1 MNLTQENIN
10 RLRQLIQD
18 GARILEECDD
28 LKGSLNDTIK
38 AVAEEMDV
46 KSSILNKFIK
56 ERYKGKTND
65 VREESE
71 ILEELRKA
79 AD

>member
-1 MNLTQENIN
+1 
-10 RLRQLIQD
+10 
-18 GARILEECDD
+18 
-28 LKGSLNDTIK
+28 
-38 AVAEEMDV
+38 MDV